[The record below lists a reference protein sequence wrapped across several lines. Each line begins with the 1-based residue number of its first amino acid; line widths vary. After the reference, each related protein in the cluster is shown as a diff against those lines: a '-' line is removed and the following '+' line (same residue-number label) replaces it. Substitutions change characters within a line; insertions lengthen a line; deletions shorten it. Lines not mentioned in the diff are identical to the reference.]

1 MEFILLA
8 SAHFVALLSPGP
20 DFFLILQASLR
31 LPLRYAITVC
41 TGIAA
46 ANAVYLCCAVLGL
59 EVVREMDGLM
69 MILRVLGAI
78 YLVFIG
84 IMLLRSPLHSFEEEG
99 EKRFLH
105 GRSYLRQLT
114 IGFMSGIF
122 NPKNAIFYLSL
133 FTVMVSDHTP
143 LPIRGLYGLWMTLV
157 VFLWDT
163 LVVLLLGR
171 NRIKAGLGRGVFVL
185 EKVAGVMLTCFGLF
199 LPFA

>member
-1 MEFILLA
+1 MEFLLLA
-8 SAHFVALLSPGP
+8 SAHFIALLSPGP

-31 LPLRYAITVC
+31 LPLRYAISVC
-41 TGIAA
+41 AGIAA

-59 EVVREMDGLM
+59 EVVRQMDGLM
-69 MILRVLGAI
+69 TVLRYLGAI

-84 IMLLRSPLHSFEEEG
+84 IMLLRSQMHSFAEDDG
-99 EKRFLH
+99 KRFLH
-105 GRSYLRQLT
+105 GRSFARQFS

-163 LVVLLLGR
+163 LVVLVLSR
-171 NRIKAGLGRGVFVL
+171 NRIKAGLGRGVFLL
-185 EKVAGVMLTCFGLF
+185 EKAAGVMLACFGLF
-199 LPFA
+199 LPFT